1 MILPEGLDRPSRLLQ
16 VYIVVVLHLLDEFQI
31 LNRDV
36 VVVLPRVGE
45 IFFDFLDPIV
55 YVRELPK
62 LLVRHLLLGKP
73 ALGLD
78 IL

>member
-1 MILPEGLDRPSRLLQ
+1 MILPEGLDCPSRLLQ
-16 VYIVVVLHLLDEFQI
+16 VYIVVVLHLLDEFQV

-36 VVVLPRVGE
+36 IVVLPRMRE
-45 IFFDFLDPIV
+45 IFFDFLDAIV
-55 YVRELPK
+55 YVRELPQ

>member
-1 MILPEGLDRPSRLLQ
+1 MILPEGLDSPSRLLQ
-16 VYIVVVLHLLDEFQI
+16 VYIVVVLDLLDEFQV

-36 VVVLPRVGE
+36 VVVLPRMRE
-45 IFFDFLDPIV
+45 IFFDFLDAIV
-55 YVRELPK
+55 YVRELPQ

-73 ALGLD
+73 ALCLD

>member
-1 MILPEGLDRPSRLLQ
+1 M
-16 VYIVVVLHLLDEFQI
+16 YIVVALHLFDEFQV
-31 LNRDV
+31 LNRDFIV
-36 VVVLPRVGE
+36 VFPLMRE
-45 IFFDFLDPIV
+45 IFFDLLDTIV
-55 YVRELPK
+55 YVRDLPQ